1 MSKKLILSLIVGI
14 AFSGIALFFAFRNIP
29 VHDLIHYMGSV
40 NYLILIP
47 GALVALLSFVLRVVR
62 WKWILKSVKNVPF
75 FGIYHP
81 LIIGFMI
88 NCILPGRVGEIA
100 RPAILMKREG
110 IPFSTGL
117 ASIVCERLFDL
128 ICLVSF
134 LLIALSFID
143 IDPEL
148 SVAVGS
154 YTLTG
159 ATLTHLA
166 YGMMK
171 LGALLIVGI
180 IMVSIKPVRQVMA
193 DMVIAFP
200 GWLVFLPESR
210 RVILKDKVFRPMAGM
225 IDHFADGLILLK
237 SPVNILVCL
246 GISVSI
252 WVVQAGSYHFM
263 TLACP
268 GLDLSFAQTMAMMV
282 MICFFIALPSVPGYW
297 GIWEAGGMFALT
309 LFSVAGEQAAGY
321 TLINHVVQIVPVIIA
336 GLISAL
342 MIGIKFKQLYN
353 EEPS

>member
-1 MSKKLILSLIVGI
+1 MNTKLILSLAVGLV
-14 AFSGIALFFAFRNIP
+14 FSGIALFFAFRNIP
-29 VHDLIHYMGSV
+29 VQDLARYMGSV

-62 WKWILKSVKNVPF
+62 WKWILKSTKHVSF
-75 FGIYHP
+75 FGTYHP
-81 LIIGFMI
+81 LIIGFML
-88 NCILPGRVGEIA
+88 NCFLPRAGEIA
-100 RPAILMKREG
+100 RPVILMKRES

-128 ICLVSF
+128 ICLVTF

-143 IDPEL
+143 IDPDF
-148 SVAVGS
+148 SVPLGR

-159 ATLTHLA
+159 ATLTSLA

-171 LGALLIVGI
+171 LGIALIGGI
-180 IMVSIKPVRQVMA
+180 ILVSIKPVRQFMA
-193 DMVIAFP
+193 DRVIALP
-200 GWLVFLPESR
+200 RWLVFLPKSKR
-210 RVILKDKVFRPMAGM
+210 AALKDKVFLPLAEM

-237 SPVNILVCL
+237 NPVNILVCL
-246 GISVSI
+246 GMSLCI
-252 WVVQAGSYHFM
+252 WVVQAASYHVI

-342 MIGIKFKQLYN
+342 MIGITFKQLYKQ
-353 EEPS
+353 EPGP